1 MKRDALSPAE
11 FYVQQDALTD
21 PGALVTLFDGL
32 PDDPA
37 ALRDLV
43 SKLIVH
49 VAWAANYGIPPD
61 TPMPRETL
69 PVAARLA
76 LTLSALRAPLTTPR
90 SPAQRT
96 FGTCRD
102 YSLMLTAMLRQRA
115 IPARVRCGFAT
126 YFTSAPY
133 EDHWICEYWSTA
145 QARWVRVDAQI
156 DERLREQ
163 RDITFD
169 CADLPERVFL
179 PAGQAWQLARS
190 GRVDADMFG
199 HGNDRGWWFLRVN
212 VHRDL
217 LALSNQQTSAWDG
230 WRNSTG
236 ASKQLTPSAFASID
250 RIAEASAAV
259 DRPNQIEI
267 LQRLAAANQ
276 MPAWQT

>member
-1 MKRDALSPAE
+1 
-11 FYVQQDALTD
+11 
-21 PGALVTLFDGL
+21 
-32 PDDPA
+32 
-37 ALRDLV
+37 
-43 SKLIVH
+43 
-49 VAWAANYGIPPD
+49 
-61 TPMPRETL
+61 
-69 PVAARLA
+69 
-76 LTLSALRAPLTTPR
+76 
-90 SPAQRT
+90 
-96 FGTCRD
+96 
-102 YSLMLTAMLRQRA
+102 MLTAMLRQRA

-230 WRNSTG
+230 WRNSTV
-236 ASKQLTPSAFASID
+236 ASKKLTPSALTAID
-250 RIAEASAAV
+250 RIADASAAV
-259 DRPNQIEI
+259 DRADQAGIPQE
-267 LQRLAAANQ
+267 LAAANQ
-276 MPAWQT
+276 TPPWQA

>member
-1 MKRDALSPAE
+1 MKPAE
-11 FYVQQDALTD
+11 LYIQQDALTD
-21 PGALVTLFDGL
+21 PGTLAGLFEGL
-32 PDDPA
+32 PENPA
-37 ALRDLV
+37 ALRELV
-43 SKLIVH
+43 SRLIVH

-69 PVAARLA
+69 PVVQRLA
-76 LTLSALRAPLTTPR
+76 LTQSALRAPLTTRR

-102 YSLMLTAMLRQRA
+102 YALMLTAMLRQRA

-133 EDHWICEYWSTA
+133 EDHWICEYWSAA
-145 QARWVRVDAQI
+145 QARWVRADAQI

-163 RDITFD
+163 LDITFD
-169 CADLPERVFL
+169 CADLPEQAFL

-190 GRVDADMFG
+190 GSVDADIFG

-217 LALSNQQTSAWDG
+217 LALTNQQTSAWDG
-230 WRNSTG
+230 WRNSTV
-236 ASKQLTPSAFASID
+236 ASKKLTPTAFAAVD
-250 RIAEASAAV
+250 RIAESSAAV
-259 DRPNQIEI
+259 DDPHQFGI
-267 LQRLAAANQ
+267 LQELAAANQ
-276 MPAWQT
+276 TPPWQA